1 VTNTSDITL
10 DTASSGGPPSPKPQG
25 PGASITVGI
34 VNVDEYQQRDFDSGD
49 LLTWD
54 DGKPKMGKVVTGLV
68 VAAVNTLIGTDDD
81 ARPAVAGELV
91 NFWME
96 KGKHFTWR
104 DAVKAAGGVKL
115 GDVMLWERGEDKPP
129 TKRGLKPQQ
138 VYTARIRRSEAKDGD
153 LAERC
158 FAAYQEAKDRPT
170 FEAAPSVP
178 QYTDEDPF

>member
-1 VTNTSDITL
+1 VTNTQDITL
-10 DTASSGGPPSPKPQG
+10 DTASGGGAPSPKLG
-25 PGASITVGI
+25 SPGAAITVGI
-34 VNVDEYQQRDFDSGD
+34 VNVDDYHQAEIGGEKKFWS
-49 LLTWD
+49 
-54 DGKPKMGKVVTGLV
+54 DGKPIMGKVVTGLV
-68 VAAVNTLIGTDDD
+68 VSATDVTVGSDGD
-81 ARPAVAGELV
+81 ERPAVAGDLV
-91 NFWME
+91 TFWCE

-170 FEAAPSVP
+170 FEAAPSAP
-178 QYTDEDPF
+178 QYTDEEPF